1 MSGTLPLPAIASPIA
16 RALGAQVGGLAA
28 AIAFAAVITQVAGE
42 APAGWLWLAVQAIA
56 AALLAWRLRLEW
68 WWWAFSFAF
77 GPALAAGL
85 AAPIPTGAWG
95 VLLGLLLLAYGG
107 TQRTRVPLYLS
118 SSCATAALV
127 ALLPAG
133 RDIRVLDLGC
143 GTGTILAALARA
155 RPLASGEGV
164 ERAPLPWL
172 VAKLRSLASGGRFR
186 VAWGDLWDADLA
198 GHDVVYAYLSP
209 APMAQLW
216 AKARREMKPGSLL
229 VSFRFGIPGVAPQF
243 EVDTGAGC
251 LYAWRI

>member
-1 MSGTLPLPAIASPIA
+1 MPGALPLPAVASPLA
-16 RALGAQVGGLAA
+16 RALGAQVGGVAA
-28 AIAFAAVITQVAGE
+28 AVAFAAGITQVAGE
-42 APAGWLWLAVQAIA
+42 APAGWQWLAVQAIA

-68 WWWAFSFAF
+68 WWWALHLGF

-85 AAPIPTGAWG
+85 AAPLPAGAWG
-95 VLLGLLLLAYGG
+95 VLLVLLLLAYGG

-118 SSCATAALV
+118 SSAATAALV

-133 RDIRVLDLGC
+133 CGFRVLDLGC
-143 GTGTILAALARA
+143 GTGTILAAIARA
-155 RPLASGEGV
+155 RPFVRGEGV

-209 APMAQLW
+209 APMARLW
-216 AKARREMKPGSLL
+216 AKARREMRPGSLL
-229 VSFRFGIPGVAPQF
+229 VSFRFGIPGVAPHF
-243 EVDTGAGC
+243 EVDTGAGR